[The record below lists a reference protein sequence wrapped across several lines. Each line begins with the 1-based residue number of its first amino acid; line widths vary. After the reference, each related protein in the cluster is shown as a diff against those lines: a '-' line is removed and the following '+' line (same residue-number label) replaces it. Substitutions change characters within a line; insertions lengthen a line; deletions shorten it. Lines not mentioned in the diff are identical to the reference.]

1 VNDAIYRKRRRLPG
15 RIAAAV
21 LSALAVTV
29 SALPG
34 VAHAA
39 PGDTIHI
46 IGGKRCDQKWLNRAY
61 DRTPPNSG
69 IPQEQRYSTNPRP
82 DRYVY
87 DNPAKAFDNLP
98 APTPDELT
106 KAGNTQ
112 ADVDKWDARYE
123 QTGKLDDKRMA
134 IYARYGRHLAE
145 AKRPT
150 RTFSR
155 WLDRW
160 YIGNEVN
167 RKKGDAFETRMVRQ
181 YSLIG
186 PEWLCQVRIELRDKN
201 GNVIARRDYDAF
213 NTRTKDLGEFKSNG
227 KHIARQLVNDRKI
240 LAHPDMRNS
249 RLNMFSGARTAE
261 DTIKQYGKLDEEL
274 KQARGTQRPQ
284 VKIRERIANGIP
296 AYKRNTYSKNYQVM
310 NPRPGT
316 GTFGPLNDAAWRSGK
331 SLQEAKSLQREYSQ
345 NNARG
350 AFMRGPGGV
359 DFSTLE
365 LQYVGNPVKGKGLDY
380 SMKADYM
387 PDPDTNP
394 GWGGEAK
401 MQLVSDAFFTWLALT
416 PDKFW
421 VNLNPDQ
428 PDRIMD
434 NAFASTDAGRILLEA
449 DLRMKHDFFKAMD
462 PATDLGRRYW
472 AALPKE
478 NGYPCMPSL
487 RNWIEPERAKVREQD
502 GGIYI
507 LDAPLGLKS
516 TAESFN
522 TPGPGEPIC
531 TPDEAQTRQ
540 AQAVI
545 DSMIVPAVEEQINT
559 ASQYADLRRVYKSRV
574 AAEWVRQQ
582 DAAEP
587 TDFRPII
594 NSDNVKRWPLRAP
607 NDKWNKNDLY
617 ERYVEIFKNGEF
629 QYQVDTDHGVQIYIV
644 GGVDFS
650 KSPKRNITRTQF
662 TLENPRLDTTTTTS
676 TQAETG
682 YGDTQTAF
690 LGGGGSEKDTGT
702 PDPTPTPTP
711 TPSEPDP
718 SPSKPDDPSSP
729 APSTPAPAPSDNG
742 KPPAKDPDGGLA
754 DTGNSTPIGLIAG
767 IAAALAAA
775 GAALT
780 WWIRRRRIGT
790 S

>member
-1 VNDAIYRKRRRLPG
+1 M
-15 RIAAAV
+15 AAAV

-29 SALPG
+29 TALPG

-46 IGGKRCDQKWLNRAY
+46 IGGKRCDEKWLGKPY

-69 IPQEQRYSTNPRP
+69 IPQDQYYSTNPRP

-98 APTPDELT
+98 GPSADEQAE
-106 KAGNTQ
+106 AGNTD
-112 ADVDKWDARYE
+112 ADVEKWDKRYE
-123 QTGKLDDKRMA
+123 KTGDVEDKRKA
-134 IYARYGRHLAE
+134 IYARYGRHLDT
-145 AKRPT
+145 AKNPT
-150 RTFSR
+150 RDFSR

-167 RKKGDAFETRMVRQ
+167 NKKGAAFEARMVRQ

-186 PEWLCQVRIELRDKN
+186 PDWLCQVKIELRDKN
-201 GNVIARRDYDAF
+201 GKVIATRDYDTY
-213 NTRTKDLGEFKSNG
+213 NKRTTDLGEFKSNG
-227 KHIARQLVNDRKI
+227 KHINKQLVNDRKI
-240 LAHPDMRNS
+240 LAHPDMKNA
-249 RLNMFSGARTAE
+249 RLNMFSGARTA
-261 DTIKQYGKLDEEL
+261 DNTLKKYKQLDEEL
-274 KQARGTQRPQ
+274 RRARGTQRPQ

-296 AYKRNTYSKNYQVM
+296 AYERNTYSKNYQVM

-331 SLQEAKSLQREYSQ
+331 TPEEAKILQRQYEQ

-380 SMKADYM
+380 SMKAGYM
-387 PDPDTNP
+387 PDPDTDP

-401 MQLVSDAFFTWLALT
+401 MQLVSDSFFTWLALT

-428 PDRIMD
+428 PDRILD
-434 NAFASTDAGRILLEA
+434 DAFASTDAGRILLEA
-449 DLRMKHDFFKAMD
+449 DLRMKHDFYKAMD
-462 PATDLGRRYW
+462 PSTDLGRRYW

-487 RNWIEPERAKVREQD
+487 RNWIEPKPAKVREQD

-507 LDAPLGLKS
+507 LDAPLRLQS
-516 TAESFN
+516 TAESFS
-522 TPGPGEPIC
+522 TPGAGEPIC
-531 TPDEAQTRQ
+531 TPDETQTRQ
-540 AQAVI
+540 AQAII
-545 DSMIVPAVEEQINT
+545 DSMIVPAVEKQINT
-559 ASQYADLRRVYKSRV
+559 ESQYADLRRVYKSRV

-582 DAAEP
+582 DAAKP
-587 TDFRPII
+587 TDFRSII
-594 NSDNVKRWPLRAP
+594 NSNNVKRWPLRAP

-617 ERYVEIFKNGEF
+617 ERYVQIFKNGEF
-629 QYQVDTDHGVQIYIV
+629 RYNVDTDHGVQIYIV

-650 KSPKRNITRTQF
+650 KSPKRNITRVEF
-662 TLENPRLDTTTTTS
+662 SLENPRLDTTTSTS
-676 TQAETG
+676 TQTETG

-690 LGGGGSEKDTGT
+690 LGGGGSEKNPGK
-702 PDPTPTPTP
+702 PDPKPTPTPT
-711 TPSEPDP
+711 EPDP
-718 SPSKPDDPSSP
+718 SPSKPDDDSSP
-729 APSTPAPAPSDNG
+729 TPSTPAPAPSDNG
-742 KPPAKDPDGGLA
+742 KPPAKEPDGDLA
-754 DTGNSTPIGLIAG
+754 DTGSDTPVGLL
-767 IAAALAAA
+767 AALAATLAA
-775 GAALT
+775 GGAGLT
-780 WWIRRRRIGT
+780 WWMRRRRRSAT
-790 S
+790 N